1 MTRVPTRRHD
11 APGIAVQTGVGGP
24 AARRPWGL
32 VALAVLVAAALVT
45 AAVGWRPAL
54 YRTGLLVDGG
64 RPTVPPTFYDALPV
78 PRGTSAS
85 PQPGRPAATPVA
97 AASAAPSGPA
107 PDRAA
112 LAKALGQVDAT
123 KMGKTSGMV
132 LDARTGQLLWASDQG
147 RNLVPASTMKVL
159 TCAAALDALGPDH
172 RFTTRALL
180 DGSRLV
186 LVGAGDPY
194 LASKPGKDY
203 PHPGTSAALAQQ
215 VAAALKAKGATT
227 VSLGFDESLFSG
239 PGWNPNWPTS
249 YADQVSTIGALWI
262 DQGRP
267 SDKEP
272 PSATPGASAATVFAA
287 QLKAQGITVEGE
299 PAAAKAADTA
309 EQVGAVQSLPVSV
322 LVQETLVHSDN
333 SAAEVLLRHVGI
345 AGGQGGSFTGGAKA
359 LAQRLDA
366 MGVMAPAKG
375 LPATTAPR
383 LLDGSGLSRGNQVSA
398 QLLARV
404 LQHAAVTPRLS
415 ALHEGLPAAG
425 VTGTLHA
432 RFYTPASEAGRGI
445 VKAKTGTLS
454 KVSTLAGRTRTRAG
468 GEVVF
473 AFMSNSPQ
481 QEWDVRSW
489 LDQMSTTL
497 ATCRC

>member
-1 MTRVPTRRHD
+1 MTRVRTHD
-11 APGIAVQTGVGGP
+11 SEIPRNGAHEEVGG
-24 AARRPWGL
+24 AHARRPWGL
-32 VALAVLVAAALVT
+32 VVLAVLVAAALVG
-45 AAVGWRPAL
+45 AAVAWRPAL

-64 RPTVPPTFYDALPV
+64 RPTVNPTFYDGLPA

-97 AASAAPSGPA
+97 AASAAPSGRV

-112 LAKALGQVDAT
+112 LATALGKVDAT
-123 KMGKTSGMV
+123 KMGATSGMV
-132 LDARTGQLLWASDQG
+132 LDARTGQLLWASHHDK
-147 RNLVPASTMKVL
+147 NLVPASTMKVL
-159 TCAAALDALGPDH
+159 TCAAALDALGPEH

-194 LASKPGKDY
+194 LASKPSKDY
-203 PHPGTSAALAQQ
+203 PHPATSQELARQ
-215 VAAALKAKGATT
+215 VATALKARGSTT
-227 VSLGFDESLFSG
+227 VALGFDDSLFSG
-239 PGWNPNWPTS
+239 PGWNPHWPTS

-262 DQGRP
+262 DKGRP
-267 SDKEP
+267 SDKEG
-272 PSATPGASAATVFAA
+272 PSTTPGAAAATVFAA
-287 QLKAQGITVEGE
+287 QLKAQGITVKGR
-299 PAAAKAADTA
+299 PAAARAADGA
-309 EQVGAVQSLPVSV
+309 QQVGAVQSLPMSV

-345 AGGQGGSFTGGAKA
+345 AGGQGGSFTGGTRA
-359 LAQRLDA
+359 LAQRLAA
-366 MGVMAPAKG
+366 MGVMAPAKS

-415 ALHEGLPAAG
+415 DLYEGLPAAG

-454 KVSTLAGRTRTRAG
+454 KVSTLAGRTRTREG

-473 AFMSNSPQ
+473 AFMSNSPK

-489 LDQMSTTL
+489 LDQMSATV
-497 ATCRC
+497 ATCQC